1 LLSLEEFMTQG
12 GLQPDGS
19 EINVVVK

>member
-1 LLSLEEFMTQG
+1 M

-19 EINVVVK
+19 TGL